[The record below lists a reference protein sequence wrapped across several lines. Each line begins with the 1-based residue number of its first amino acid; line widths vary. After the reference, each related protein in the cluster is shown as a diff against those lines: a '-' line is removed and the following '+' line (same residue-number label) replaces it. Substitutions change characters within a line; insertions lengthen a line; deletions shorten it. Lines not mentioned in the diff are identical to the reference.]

1 MIVLLLGA
9 VVGTA
14 AAQTPE
20 PTAVPTSQPAEPT
33 TYVHPIVQI
42 LAAYFGRES
51 RPTLA
56 TPTPTET
63 PTVDPSATPTETPTV
78 TPVVGSE
85 EFAKQIALYHDEGM
99 GFGVLVKLYAMAEA
113 STEACVK
120 LQPTPGPTAD
130 PNQPAASPTVEP
142 TQPACVPVTVDEL
155 VSEFQGG
162 TGMGQLFKEFGKP
175 ALLGVG
181 QVRKALQHLPQ
192 VTPTPSLTETP
203 TTTGDG
209 SALQSQNPTHGKGH
223 PKVKTPNPHGPK
235 K

>member
-1 MIVLLLGA
+1 MRKILSTWVMIVLLLGA

-14 AAQTPE
+14 AAQTLE

-33 TYVHPIVQI
+33 TYLHPIVQI
-42 LAAYFGRES
+42 LAAYFGRET

-56 TPTPTET
+56 TPT
-63 PTVDPSATPTETPTV
+63 PTVDPSATPTVTPTV
-78 TPVVGSE
+78 TPVTGTE
-85 EFAKQIALYHDEGM
+85 EFAKQIAMFHDEGM

-113 STEACVK
+113 SVEACVK
-120 LQPTPGPTAD
+120 LQPTPGATAD

-175 ALLGVG
+175 ALLGKRLRLLWRRAPLLPARLP
-181 QVRKALQHLPQ
+181 VRRRKRCSP
-192 VTPTPSLTETP
+192 
-203 TTTGDG
+203 G
-209 SALQSQNPTHGKGH
+209 SSG
-223 PKVKTPNPHGPK
+223 
-235 K
+235 